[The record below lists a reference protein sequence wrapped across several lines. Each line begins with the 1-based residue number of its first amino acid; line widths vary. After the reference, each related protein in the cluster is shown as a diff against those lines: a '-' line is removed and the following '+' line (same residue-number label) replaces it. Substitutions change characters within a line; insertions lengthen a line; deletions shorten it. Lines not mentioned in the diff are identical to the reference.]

1 MRTISVVAVCSALIL
16 FKSPAGLSGQDHDHG
31 EHAGSS
37 FDSPY
42 TDLVN
47 REIKA
52 LSDAEITSLL
62 EGEGMGFAL
71 PAELNGFP
79 GPRHVLELA
88 AELELTEAQTREVDA
103 IMSAMSE
110 EARHLGERIV
120 EAERALDVA
129 FSSHTITTEELARA
143 TAEIAELR
151 GRLRA
156 AHLGAHLETTALL
169 TMRQRHQYQ
178 VRRGYVR

>member
-1 MRTISVVAVCSALIL
+1 MRTISVVTVCTALML
-16 FKSPAGLSGQDHDHG
+16 FKFAAGLSGQDHDHG
-31 EHAGSS
+31 EHAGASS
-37 FDSPY
+37 DSPY
-42 TDLVN
+42 TDLLN

-52 LSDAEITSLL
+52 LPEAEITSLL
-62 EGEGMGFAL
+62 DGEGMGFAL

-88 AELELTEAQTREVDA
+88 AELELTEVQTREVEA

-110 EARHLGERIV
+110 RARHLGEQIV
-120 EAERALDVA
+120 EAERALDIA
-129 FSSHTITTEELARA
+129 FSGHTITTA
-143 TAEIAELR
+143 TAEIADLR

-169 TMRQRHQYQ
+169 TMQQRHQYQ
-178 VRRGYVR
+178 VLRGYIQ